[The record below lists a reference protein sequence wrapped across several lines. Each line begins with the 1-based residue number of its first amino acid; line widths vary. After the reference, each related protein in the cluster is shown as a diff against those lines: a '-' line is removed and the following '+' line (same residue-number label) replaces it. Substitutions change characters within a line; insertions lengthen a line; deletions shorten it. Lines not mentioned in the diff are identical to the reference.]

1 MPNYQLLVN
10 ADDFGRHVLIDQAVK
25 RCVEEGCLR
34 SATLMPGGKAFD
46 DAVEVARCHP
56 ELGVGIHLTLVNG
69 FPVCEAKDIPSLVT
83 KEGVFFD
90 NHVEFVKHFLKGQ
103 IAMEDVRRELM
114 AQAAKME
121 KTGLPLTHVDSHQHM
136 HMLPGVIDISLDVA
150 ASLNLDAVRISRT
163 PLFTAF
169 AGMGQLI
176 GRLGLFTLSELSLR
190 KAKRRHFRV
199 PDHFEGIVAGE
210 AVHEGHFLHILK
222 DLRTG
227 TTEVM
232 MHPGTDNS
240 RLIPACDWEHD
251 FEAEMQAIV
260 SPKVRRMIA
269 DKAVKVVNYRDLK

>member
-25 RCVEEGCLR
+25 RCVEDGCLR

-121 KTGLPLTHVDSHQHM
+121 RTGLPLTHVDSHQHM

-176 GRLGLFTLSELSLR
+176 GRLGLFTLSELSLW

-199 PDHFEGIVAGE
+199 PDHFERIVAG
-210 AVHEGHFLHILK
+210 
-222 DLRTG
+222 
-227 TTEVM
+227 
-232 MHPGTDNS
+232 
-240 RLIPACDWEHD
+240 
-251 FEAEMQAIV
+251 
-260 SPKVRRMIA
+260 
-269 DKAVKVVNYRDLK
+269 

>member
-1 MPNYQLLVN
+1 
-10 ADDFGRHVLIDQAVK
+10 
-25 RCVEEGCLR
+25 
-34 SATLMPGGKAFD
+34 
-46 DAVEVARCHP
+46 
-56 ELGVGIHLTLVNG
+56 
-69 FPVCEAKDIPSLVT
+69 
-83 KEGVFFD
+83 
-90 NHVEFVKHFLKGQ
+90 
-103 IAMEDVRRELM
+103 MEDVRRELM

-121 KTGLPLTHVDSHQHM
+121 RTGLPLTHVDSHQHM

-176 GRLGLFTLSELSLR
+176 GRLGLFTLSELSLW

-222 DLRTG
+222 DLRPG

-232 MHPGTDNS
+232 MHPGTDNEK
-240 RLIPACDWEHD
+240 LIPACDWEHD

>member
-1 MPNYQLLVN
+1 M
-10 ADDFGRHVLIDQAVK
+10 
-25 RCVEEGCLR
+25 
-34 SATLMPGGKAFD
+34 
-46 DAVEVARCHP
+46 
-56 ELGVGIHLTLVNG
+56 NG

-121 KTGLPLTHVDSHQHM
+121 RTGLPLTHVDSHQHM

-176 GRLGLFTLSELSLR
+176 GRLGLFTLSELSLW

-222 DLRTG
+222 DLRPG

-232 MHPGTDNS
+232 MHPGTDNA